1 MRTDKA
7 YTIICNDLKMPFVI
21 LRRAFN
27 ERVAMNLEKLKVRN
41 PNMDILRIIAVLCVI
56 GIHFFYH
63 SGYYY
68 TTNDNA
74 VMYFATVLRT
84 LCSVCVPLFMI
95 LSGFLLCNKTLKKG
109 YYSGIR
115 KTIIVYIL
123 VAIACM
129 IYKSIVGS
137 YTLTPL
143 TFFTGILDF
152 TGANYSWY
160 IEMYIGLFLLVPFLN
175 IIYKNLDSRKQ
186 KNILLITLI
195 AITILPSLFN
205 EFRFDSLEWWANP
218 ASNTETQ
225 KLIPSWWVGIY
236 PITYYFTGCYIRE
249 YGTKIKNIYLIIAL
263 VVAVFGFGTFNFY
276 RCYGM
281 PFSTSNYVYWYG
293 IEPYV
298 MSVLIF
304 LIISKLKLEN
314 INVKT
319 KFVLWKISDLVLG
332 TYLLSFIFDAIY
344 YYEFLNKNT
353 TDFYARFPFMPLMIL
368 CVFVSALI
376 SSGII
381 NLIAAGIEFCYKKIC
396 NLCKEKFS
404 KKHIDEPKQFKH

>member
-1 MRTDKA
+1 
-7 YTIICNDLKMPFVI
+7 
-21 LRRAFN
+21 
-27 ERVAMNLEKLKVRN
+27 MNLEKLKVRN

-175 IIYKNLDSRKQ
+175 IIYKNLGSRKQ

-319 KFVLWKISDLVLG
+319 KFVLWKVSDLVLG

-404 KKHIDEPKQFKH
+404 KNHIDEPKQFKH

>member
-1 MRTDKA
+1 
-7 YTIICNDLKMPFVI
+7 
-21 LRRAFN
+21 
-27 ERVAMNLEKLKVRN
+27 MNLEKLQNRN
-41 PNMDILRIIAVLCVI
+41 PALDILRIVAVLCVI
-56 GIHFFYH
+56 SIHFFYH
-63 SGYYY
+63 TGYYN
-68 TTNDNA
+68 TTADNDL
-74 VMYFATVLRT
+74 MYFATVLRT
-84 LCSVCVPLFMI
+84 LFSVCVPLFMI

-123 VAIACM
+123 VAIACI
-129 IYKSIVGS
+129 IYKSCNGS
-137 YTLTPL
+137 YTLTTL
-143 TFFTGILDF
+143 TFFTGIFDF
-152 TGANYSWY
+152 SGANYSWY
-160 IEMYIGLFLLVPFLN
+160 IEMYIGLFLIIPFLN

-205 EFRFDSLEWWANP
+205 AFKFDSYEWWANP
-218 ASNTETQ
+218 ATDTDTQ
-225 KLIPSWWVGIY
+225 KLMPSWWVGIY

-249 YGTKIKNIYLIIAL
+249 YGTKIKNVFLIIAL
-263 VVAVFGFGTFNFY
+263 VIAIFGFGTFNFY
-276 RCYGM
+276 RCYG
-281 PFSTSNYVYWYG
+281 STFTTANYVYWYG

>member
-1 MRTDKA
+1 
-7 YTIICNDLKMPFVI
+7 
-21 LRRAFN
+21 
-27 ERVAMNLEKLKVRN
+27 MNLEKLKVRN

-137 YTLTPL
+137 YTLTLL

>member
-1 MRTDKA
+1 
-7 YTIICNDLKMPFVI
+7 
-21 LRRAFN
+21 
-27 ERVAMNLEKLKVRN
+27 MNLEKLKVRN

-74 VMYFATVLRT
+74 VMYFATVQRT

-304 LIISKLKLEN
+304 LIIKNLKLDN
-314 INVKT
+314 INVKV
-319 KFVLWKISDLVLG
+319 KFVLWKVSDLVLG

>member
-1 MRTDKA
+1 
-7 YTIICNDLKMPFVI
+7 
-21 LRRAFN
+21 
-27 ERVAMNLEKLKVRN
+27 MNLEKLQNRN
-41 PNMDILRIIAVLCVI
+41 PAMDILRIVAVLCVI
-56 GIHFFYH
+56 SIHFFYH
-63 SGYYY
+63 TGYYN
-68 TTNDNA
+68 TTADN
-74 VMYFATVLRT
+74 VPMYFATVLRT
-84 LCSVCVPLFMI
+84 LFSVCVPLFMI

-123 VAIACM
+123 VAIACI
-129 IYKSIVGS
+129 IYKSCNGS
-137 YTLTPL
+137 YTLTTL
-143 TFFTGILDF
+143 TFFTGIFDF

-160 IEMYIGLFLLVPFLN
+160 IEMYIGLFLIVPFLN

-205 EFRFDSLEWWANP
+205 AFKFDSYEWWANP
-218 ASNTETQ
+218 ATDTDTQ
-225 KLIPSWWVGIY
+225 KLMPSWWVGIY

-249 YGTKIKNIYLIIAL
+249 YGTKIKNVFLIIAL
-263 VVAVFGFGTFNFY
+263 VIAIFGFGTFNFY
-276 RCYGM
+276 RCYG
-281 PFSTSNYVYWYG
+281 STFTTANYVYWNG

-314 INVKT
+314 INVKA

>member
-1 MRTDKA
+1 
-7 YTIICNDLKMPFVI
+7 
-21 LRRAFN
+21 
-27 ERVAMNLEKLKVRN
+27 MNLEKLQNRN
-41 PNMDILRIIAVLCVI
+41 PAMDILRIVAVLCVI
-56 GIHFFYH
+56 SIHFFYH
-63 SGYYY
+63 TGYYN
-68 TTNDNA
+68 TTADN
-74 VMYFATVLRT
+74 VPMYFATVLRT
-84 LCSVCVPLFMI
+84 LFSVCVPLFMI

-123 VAIACM
+123 VAIACI
-129 IYKSIVGS
+129 IYKSCNGS

>member
-1 MRTDKA
+1 
-7 YTIICNDLKMPFVI
+7 
-21 LRRAFN
+21 
-27 ERVAMNLEKLKVRN
+27 MNLEKLQNRN
-41 PNMDILRIIAVLCVI
+41 PAMDILRIVAVLCVI
-56 GIHFFYH
+56 SIHFFYH
-63 SGYYY
+63 TGYYS
-68 TTNDNA
+68 TTADN
-74 VMYFATVLRT
+74 VPMYFATVLRT
-84 LCSVCVPLFMI
+84 LFSVCVPLFMI

-123 VAIACM
+123 VAIACI
-129 IYKSIVGS
+129 IYKSCNGS
-137 YTLTPL
+137 YTLTTL
-143 TFFTGILDF
+143 TFFTGIFDF

-160 IEMYIGLFLLVPFLN
+160 IEMYIGLFLIVPFLN

-205 EFRFDSLEWWANP
+205 AFKFDSYEWWANP
-218 ASNTETQ
+218 ATDTDTQ
-225 KLIPSWWVGIY
+225 KLMPSWWVGIY

-249 YGTKIKNIYLIIAL
+249 YGTKIKNVFLIIAL
-263 VVAVFGFGTFNFY
+263 VIAIFGFGTFNFY
-276 RCYGM
+276 RCYG
-281 PFSTSNYVYWYG
+281 STFTTANYVYWYG

>member
-1 MRTDKA
+1 
-7 YTIICNDLKMPFVI
+7 
-21 LRRAFN
+21 
-27 ERVAMNLEKLKVRN
+27 MNLEKLKVRN

-143 TFFTGILDF
+143 TFFTSILDF

-205 EFRFDSLEWWANP
+205 AFRFDSLEWWANP

-281 PFSTSNYVYWYG
+281 PFSTSNYVYWSG

-353 TDFYARFPFMPLMIL
+353 IDFYARFPFMPLMIL

-381 NLIAAGIEFCYKKIC
+381 NLIAAGIEFCYKKYAIYARK
-396 NLCKEKFS
+396 NLAKSILTSQSSLNINRQIFA
-404 KKHIDEPKQFKH
+404 DFLN

>member
-1 MRTDKA
+1 
-7 YTIICNDLKMPFVI
+7 
-21 LRRAFN
+21 
-27 ERVAMNLEKLKVRN
+27 MNLEKLQNRN
-41 PNMDILRIIAVLCVI
+41 PAMDILRIVAVLCVI
-56 GIHFFYH
+56 SIHFFYH
-63 SGYYY
+63 TGYYN
-68 TTNDNA
+68 TTADN
-74 VMYFATVLRT
+74 VPMYFATVLRT
-84 LCSVCVPLFMI
+84 LFSVCVPLFMI

-123 VAIACM
+123 VAIACI
-129 IYKSIVGS
+129 IYKSCNGS
-137 YTLTPL
+137 YTLTTL
-143 TFFTGILDF
+143 TFFTGIFDF

-160 IEMYIGLFLLVPFLN
+160 IEMYIGLFLIVPFLN

-205 EFRFDSLEWWANP
+205 AFKFDSYEWWANP
-218 ASNTETQ
+218 ATDTDTQ
-225 KLIPSWWVGIY
+225 KLMPSWWVGIY

-249 YGTKIKNIYLIIAL
+249 YGTKIKNVFLIIAL
-263 VVAVFGFGTFNFY
+263 VIAIFGFGTFNFY
-276 RCYGM
+276 RCYG
-281 PFSTSNYVYWYG
+281 STFTTANYVYWYG

-314 INVKT
+314 INVKA
-319 KFVLWKISDLVLG
+319 KFALWKISDLVLG
-332 TYLLSFIFDAIY
+332 TYLVSFIFDSIY
-344 YYEFLNKNT
+344 YYEILNINT
-353 TDFYARFPFMPLMIL
+353 PDFYARFPFMPLMIL

-404 KKHIDEPKQFKH
+404 KNHIDEPKQFKH

>member
-1 MRTDKA
+1 
-7 YTIICNDLKMPFVI
+7 
-21 LRRAFN
+21 
-27 ERVAMNLEKLKVRN
+27 MNLEKLKVRN

-84 LCSVCVPLFMI
+84 LFSVCVPLFMI

-123 VAIACM
+123 VAIACI
-129 IYKSIVGS
+129 IYKSCNGS
-137 YTLTPL
+137 YTLTTL
-143 TFFTGILDF
+143 TFFTGIFDF
-152 TGANYSWY
+152 SGANYSWY
-160 IEMYIGLFLLVPFLN
+160 IEMYIGLFLIIPFLN

-205 EFRFDSLEWWANP
+205 AFKFDSYEWWANP
-218 ASNTETQ
+218 AADTDTQ
-225 KLIPSWWVGIY
+225 KLMPSWWVDIY

-249 YGTKIKNIYLIIAL
+249 YGTKIKNVFLIIAL
-263 VVAVFGFGTFNFY
+263 VIAIFGFGTFNFY

-332 TYLLSFIFDAIY
+332 TYLLSFIFDSIY
-344 YYEFLNKNT
+344 YYEILNINT
-353 TDFYARFPFMPLMIL
+353 PDFYARFPFMPLMVL
-368 CVFVSALI
+368 WVFVSALL
-376 SSGII
+376 SSAILNI
-381 NLIAAGIEFCYKKIC
+381 IAAGIEFCWEKIC
-396 NLCKEKFS
+396 CFFRFV
-404 KKHIDEPKQFKH
+404 FKRKNKSEIIVNDKD

>member
-1 MRTDKA
+1 
-7 YTIICNDLKMPFVI
+7 
-21 LRRAFN
+21 
-27 ERVAMNLEKLKVRN
+27 MNLEKLQNRN
-41 PNMDILRIIAVLCVI
+41 PAMDILRIVAVLCVI
-56 GIHFFYH
+56 SIHFFYH
-63 SGYYY
+63 TGYYS
-68 TTNDNA
+68 TTADN
-74 VMYFATVLRT
+74 VPMYFATVLRT
-84 LCSVCVPLFMI
+84 LFSVCVPLFMI

-123 VAIACM
+123 VAIACI
-129 IYKSIVGS
+129 IYKSCNGS

-143 TFFTGILDF
+143 TFFMGIFDF

-160 IEMYIGLFLLVPFLN
+160 IEMYIGLFLIVPFLN

-205 EFRFDSLEWWANP
+205 AFKFDSYEWWANP
-218 ASNTETQ
+218 ATDTDTQ
-225 KLIPSWWVGIY
+225 KLMPSWWVGIY

-249 YGTKIKNIYLIIAL
+249 YGTKIKNVFLIIAL
-263 VVAVFGFGTFNFY
+263 VIAIFGFGTFNFY
-276 RCYGM
+276 RCYG
-281 PFSTSNYVYWYG
+281 STFTTANYVYWYG

-304 LIISKLKLEN
+304 LIIKNLKLDN
-314 INVKT
+314 INVKV
-319 KFVLWKISDLVLG
+319 KFVLWKVSDLVLG

-344 YYEFLNKNT
+344 YYEFLNKST

>member
-1 MRTDKA
+1 
-7 YTIICNDLKMPFVI
+7 
-21 LRRAFN
+21 
-27 ERVAMNLEKLKVRN
+27 MNLEKLKVRN

-137 YTLTPL
+137 YTLTPF

-205 EFRFDSLEWWANP
+205 AFRFDSLEWWANP

-249 YGTKIKNIYLIIAL
+249 
-263 VVAVFGFGTFNFY
+263 
-276 RCYGM
+276 
-281 PFSTSNYVYWYG
+281 
-293 IEPYV
+293 
-298 MSVLIF
+298 
-304 LIISKLKLEN
+304 
-314 INVKT
+314 
-319 KFVLWKISDLVLG
+319 
-332 TYLLSFIFDAIY
+332 
-344 YYEFLNKNT
+344 
-353 TDFYARFPFMPLMIL
+353 
-368 CVFVSALI
+368 
-376 SSGII
+376 
-381 NLIAAGIEFCYKKIC
+381 
-396 NLCKEKFS
+396 
-404 KKHIDEPKQFKH
+404 

>member
-1 MRTDKA
+1 
-7 YTIICNDLKMPFVI
+7 
-21 LRRAFN
+21 
-27 ERVAMNLEKLKVRN
+27 MNLEKLQNRN
-41 PNMDILRIIAVLCVI
+41 PAMDILRIVAVLCVI
-56 GIHFFYH
+56 SIHFFYH
-63 SGYYY
+63 TGYYS
-68 TTNDNA
+68 TTADN
-74 VMYFATVLRT
+74 VPMYFATVLRT
-84 LCSVCVPLFMI
+84 LFSVCVPLFMI

-123 VAIACM
+123 VAIACI
-129 IYKSIVGS
+129 IYKSCNGS
-137 YTLTPL
+137 YILTPL
-143 TFFTGILDF
+143 TFFMGIFDF

-160 IEMYIGLFLLVPFLN
+160 IEMYIGLFLIVPFLN

-205 EFRFDSLEWWANP
+205 AFKFDSYEWWANP
-218 ASNTETQ
+218 AADTDTQ
-225 KLIPSWWVGIY
+225 KLMPSWWVGIY

-249 YGTKIKNIYLIIAL
+249 YGTKIKNIFLIIAL
-263 VVAVFGFGTFNFY
+263 VIAIFGFGTFNFY
-276 RCYGM
+276 RCYG
-281 PFSTSNYVYWYG
+281 STFTTANYVYWYG

-314 INVKT
+314 INVKA

-332 TYLLSFIFDAIY
+332 TYLVSFIFDSIY
-344 YYEFLNKNT
+344 YYEILNINT
-353 TDFYARFPFMPLMIL
+353 PDFYARFPFMPLMVL
-368 CVFVSALI
+368 WVFVSALI

>member
-1 MRTDKA
+1 
-7 YTIICNDLKMPFVI
+7 
-21 LRRAFN
+21 
-27 ERVAMNLEKLKVRN
+27 MNLEKLKVRN

-143 TFFTGILDF
+143 TFFTSILDF

-205 EFRFDSLEWWANP
+205 AFRFDSLEWWANP

-281 PFSTSNYVYWYG
+281 PFSTSNYVYWSG

-304 LIISKLKLEN
+304 LIISKLRLEN

-353 TDFYARFPFMPLMIL
+353 IDFYARFPFMPLMIL

>member
-1 MRTDKA
+1 
-7 YTIICNDLKMPFVI
+7 
-21 LRRAFN
+21 
-27 ERVAMNLEKLKVRN
+27 MNLEKLQNRN
-41 PNMDILRIIAVLCVI
+41 PAMDILRIVAVLCVI
-56 GIHFFYH
+56 SIHFFYH
-63 SGYYY
+63 TGYYN
-68 TTNDNA
+68 TTADN
-74 VMYFATVLRT
+74 VPMYFATVLRT
-84 LCSVCVPLFMI
+84 LFSVCVPLFMI

-123 VAIACM
+123 VAIACI
-129 IYKSIVGS
+129 IYKSCNGS
-137 YTLTPL
+137 YTLTTL
-143 TFFTGILDF
+143 TFFTGIFDF

-160 IEMYIGLFLLVPFLN
+160 IEMYIGLFLIVPFLN

-205 EFRFDSLEWWANP
+205 AFKFDSYEWWANP
-218 ASNTETQ
+218 AADTDTQ
-225 KLIPSWWVGIY
+225 KLMPSWWVGIY

-249 YGTKIKNIYLIIAL
+249 YGTKIKNVFLIIAL
-263 VVAVFGFGTFNFY
+263 VIAIFGFGTFNFY
-276 RCYGM
+276 RCYG
-281 PFSTSNYVYWYG
+281 STFTTANYVYWYG

-314 INVKT
+314 INVKA

-332 TYLLSFIFDAIY
+332 TYLVSFIFDSIY
-344 YYEFLNKNT
+344 YYEILNINT
-353 TDFYARFPFMPLMIL
+353 PDFYARFPFMPLMIL

>member
-1 MRTDKA
+1 
-7 YTIICNDLKMPFVI
+7 
-21 LRRAFN
+21 
-27 ERVAMNLEKLKVRN
+27 MNLEKLQNRN
-41 PNMDILRIIAVLCVI
+41 PAMDILRIVAVLCVI
-56 GIHFFYH
+56 SIHFFYH
-63 SGYYY
+63 TGYYS
-68 TTNDNA
+68 TTADN
-74 VMYFATVLRT
+74 VPMYFATVLRT
-84 LCSVCVPLFMI
+84 LFSVCVPLFMI

-123 VAIACM
+123 VAIACI
-129 IYKSIVGS
+129 IYKSCNGS

-143 TFFTGILDF
+143 TFFTGIFDF
-152 TGANYSWY
+152 SGANYSWY
-160 IEMYIGLFLLVPFLN
+160 IEMYIGLFLIIPFLN

-205 EFRFDSLEWWANP
+205 AFKFDSYEWWANP
-218 ASNTETQ
+218 ATDTDTQ
-225 KLIPSWWVGIY
+225 KLMPSWWVGIY

-249 YGTKIKNIYLIIAL
+249 YGTKIKNVFLIIAL
-263 VVAVFGFGTFNFY
+263 VIAIFGFGTFNFY
-276 RCYGM
+276 RCYG
-281 PFSTSNYVYWYG
+281 STFTTANYVYWNG

-314 INVKT
+314 INVKA

-332 TYLLSFIFDAIY
+332 TYLVSFIFDSIY
-344 YYEFLNKNT
+344 YYEILNINT
-353 TDFYARFPFMPLMIL
+353 PDFYARFPFMPLMVL
-368 CVFVSALI
+368 WVFVSALL
-376 SSGII
+376 SSAILNI
-381 NLIAAGIEFCYKKIC
+381 IAAGIEFCYKKIC

>member
-1 MRTDKA
+1 
-7 YTIICNDLKMPFVI
+7 
-21 LRRAFN
+21 
-27 ERVAMNLEKLKVRN
+27 MNLEKLKVRN

-332 TYLLSFIFDAIY
+332 TYLLSCFFDAIY
-344 YYEFLNKNT
+344 NYEFLNKNT

>member
-1 MRTDKA
+1 
-7 YTIICNDLKMPFVI
+7 
-21 LRRAFN
+21 
-27 ERVAMNLEKLKVRN
+27 MNLEKLKVRN

-143 TFFTGILDF
+143 TFFTSILDF

-205 EFRFDSLEWWANP
+205 AFRFDSLEWWANP

-281 PFSTSNYVYWYG
+281 PFSTSNYVYWSG

-314 INVKT
+314 INVKA
-319 KFVLWKISDLVLG
+319 KFALWKISDLVLG
-332 TYLLSFIFDAIY
+332 TYLVSFIFDSIY
-344 YYEFLNKNT
+344 YYEILNINT
-353 TDFYARFPFMPLMIL
+353 PDFYARFPFMPLMIL

-404 KKHIDEPKQFKH
+404 KNHIDEPKQFKH

>member
-1 MRTDKA
+1 
-7 YTIICNDLKMPFVI
+7 
-21 LRRAFN
+21 
-27 ERVAMNLEKLKVRN
+27 MNLEKLQNRN
-41 PNMDILRIIAVLCVI
+41 PAMDILRIVAVLCVI
-56 GIHFFYH
+56 SIHFFYH
-63 SGYYY
+63 TGYYN
-68 TTNDNA
+68 TTADN
-74 VMYFATVLRT
+74 VPMYFATVLRT
-84 LCSVCVPLFMI
+84 LFSVCVPLFMI

-123 VAIACM
+123 VAIACI
-129 IYKSIVGS
+129 IYKSCNGS
-137 YTLTPL
+137 YTLTTL
-143 TFFTGILDF
+143 TFFTGIFDF
-152 TGANYSWY
+152 SGANYSWY
-160 IEMYIGLFLLVPFLN
+160 IEMYIGLFLIIPFLN

-205 EFRFDSLEWWANP
+205 AFKFDSYEWWANP
-218 ASNTETQ
+218 AADTDTQ
-225 KLIPSWWVGIY
+225 KLMPSWWVGIY

-249 YGTKIKNIYLIIAL
+249 YGTKIKNVFLIIAL
-263 VVAVFGFGTFNFY
+263 VIAIFGFGTFNFY
-276 RCYGM
+276 RCYG
-281 PFSTSNYVYWYG
+281 STFTTANYVYWNG

-314 INVKT
+314 INVKA
-319 KFVLWKISDLVLG
+319 KFALWKISDLVLG
-332 TYLLSFIFDAIY
+332 TYLVSFIFDSIY
-344 YYEFLNKNT
+344 YYEILNINT
-353 TDFYARFPFMPLMIL
+353 PDFYARFPFMPLMIL

-404 KKHIDEPKQFKH
+404 KNHIDEPKQFKH

>member
-1 MRTDKA
+1 
-7 YTIICNDLKMPFVI
+7 
-21 LRRAFN
+21 
-27 ERVAMNLEKLKVRN
+27 MNLEKLQNRN
-41 PNMDILRIIAVLCVI
+41 PAMDILRIVAVLCVI
-56 GIHFFYH
+56 SIHFFYH
-63 SGYYY
+63 TGYYN
-68 TTNDNA
+68 TTADN
-74 VMYFATVLRT
+74 VPMYFATVLRT
-84 LCSVCVPLFMI
+84 LFSVCVPLFMI

-123 VAIACM
+123 VAIACI
-129 IYKSIVGS
+129 IYKSCNGS
-137 YTLTPL
+137 YTLTTL
-143 TFFTGILDF
+143 TFFTGIFDF
-152 TGANYSWY
+152 SGANYSWY
-160 IEMYIGLFLLVPFLN
+160 IEMYIGLFLIVPFLN

-205 EFRFDSLEWWANP
+205 AFKFDSYEWWANP
-218 ASNTETQ
+218 ATDTDTQ
-225 KLIPSWWVGIY
+225 KLMPSWWVGIY

-249 YGTKIKNIYLIIAL
+249 YGTKIKNVFLIIAL
-263 VVAVFGFGTFNFY
+263 VIAIFGFGTFNFY
-276 RCYGM
+276 RCYG
-281 PFSTSNYVYWYG
+281 STFTTANYVYWNG

>member
-1 MRTDKA
+1 
-7 YTIICNDLKMPFVI
+7 
-21 LRRAFN
+21 
-27 ERVAMNLEKLKVRN
+27 MNLEKLQNRN
-41 PNMDILRIIAVLCVI
+41 PAMDILRIVAVLCVI
-56 GIHFFYH
+56 SIHFFYH
-63 SGYYY
+63 TGYYN
-68 TTNDNA
+68 TTADN
-74 VMYFATVLRT
+74 VPMYFATVLRT
-84 LCSVCVPLFMI
+84 LFSVCVPLFMI

-123 VAIACM
+123 VAIACI
-129 IYKSIVGS
+129 IYKSCNGS
-137 YTLTPL
+137 YTLTTL
-143 TFFTGILDF
+143 TFFTGIFDF
-152 TGANYSWY
+152 SGANYSWY
-160 IEMYIGLFLLVPFLN
+160 IEMYIGLFLIIPFLN

>member
-1 MRTDKA
+1 
-7 YTIICNDLKMPFVI
+7 
-21 LRRAFN
+21 
-27 ERVAMNLEKLKVRN
+27 MNLEKLKVRN

-404 KKHIDEPKQFKH
+404 KKHIDEPKQFKHCLLYTSPSPRDA

>member
-1 MRTDKA
+1 
-7 YTIICNDLKMPFVI
+7 
-21 LRRAFN
+21 
-27 ERVAMNLEKLKVRN
+27 MNLEKLKVRN

-143 TFFTGILDF
+143 TFFTSILDF

-195 AITILPSLFN
+195 AITILTSLFN
-205 EFRFDSLEWWANP
+205 AFRFDSLEWWANP

-281 PFSTSNYVYWYG
+281 PFSTSNYVYWSG

-353 TDFYARFPFMPLMIL
+353 IDFYARFPFMPLMIL

>member
-1 MRTDKA
+1 
-7 YTIICNDLKMPFVI
+7 
-21 LRRAFN
+21 
-27 ERVAMNLEKLKVRN
+27 MNLEKLQNRN
-41 PNMDILRIIAVLCVI
+41 PAMDILRIVAVLCVI
-56 GIHFFYH
+56 SIHFFYH
-63 SGYYY
+63 TGYYS
-68 TTNDNA
+68 TTADN
-74 VMYFATVLRT
+74 VPMYFATVLRT
-84 LCSVCVPLFMI
+84 LFSVCVPLFMI

-123 VAIACM
+123 VAIACI
-129 IYKSIVGS
+129 IYKSCNGS

-143 TFFTGILDF
+143 TFFTGIFDF
-152 TGANYSWY
+152 SGANYSWY
-160 IEMYIGLFLLVPFLN
+160 IEMYIGLFLIIPFLN

-205 EFRFDSLEWWANP
+205 AFKFDSYEWWANP
-218 ASNTETQ
+218 ATDTDTQ
-225 KLIPSWWVGIY
+225 KLMPSWWVGIY

-249 YGTKIKNIYLIIAL
+249 YGTKIKNVFLIIAL
-263 VVAVFGFGTFNFY
+263 VIAIFGFGTFNFY
-276 RCYGM
+276 RCYG
-281 PFSTSNYVYWYG
+281 STFTTANYVYWYG

>member
-1 MRTDKA
+1 
-7 YTIICNDLKMPFVI
+7 
-21 LRRAFN
+21 
-27 ERVAMNLEKLKVRN
+27 MNLEKLQNRN
-41 PNMDILRIIAVLCVI
+41 PAMDILRIVAVLCVI
-56 GIHFFYH
+56 SIHFFYH
-63 SGYYY
+63 TGYYN
-68 TTNDNA
+68 TTADN
-74 VMYFATVLRT
+74 VPMYFATVLRT
-84 LCSVCVPLFMI
+84 LFSVCVPLFMI

-123 VAIACM
+123 VAIACI
-129 IYKSIVGS
+129 IYKSCNGS
-137 YTLTPL
+137 YTLTTL
-143 TFFTGILDF
+143 TFFTGIFDF

-160 IEMYIGLFLLVPFLN
+160 IEMYIGLFLIVPFLN

-205 EFRFDSLEWWANP
+205 AFKFDSYEWWANP
-218 ASNTETQ
+218 ATDTDTQ
-225 KLIPSWWVGIY
+225 KLMPSWWVGIY

-249 YGTKIKNIYLIIAL
+249 YGTKIKNVFLIIAL
-263 VVAVFGFGTFNFY
+263 VIAIFGFGTFNFY
-276 RCYGM
+276 RCYG
-281 PFSTSNYVYWYG
+281 STFTTANYVYWNG

-314 INVKT
+314 INVKA
-319 KFVLWKISDLVLG
+319 KFALWKISDLVLG

>member
-1 MRTDKA
+1 
-7 YTIICNDLKMPFVI
+7 
-21 LRRAFN
+21 
-27 ERVAMNLEKLKVRN
+27 MNLEKLQNRN
-41 PNMDILRIIAVLCVI
+41 PAMDILRIVAVLCVI
-56 GIHFFYH
+56 SIHFFYH
-63 SGYYY
+63 TGYYS
-68 TTNDNA
+68 TTADN
-74 VMYFATVLRT
+74 VPMYFATVLRT
-84 LCSVCVPLFMI
+84 LFSVCVPLFMI

-123 VAIACM
+123 VAIACI
-129 IYKSIVGS
+129 IYKSCNGS

-276 RCYGM
+276 RCYG
-281 PFSTSNYVYWYG
+281 STFTTANYVYWYG

>member
-1 MRTDKA
+1 
-7 YTIICNDLKMPFVI
+7 
-21 LRRAFN
+21 
-27 ERVAMNLEKLKVRN
+27 MNLEKLKVRN

-236 PITYYFTGCYIRE
+236 PITYYFTGCYICE

>member
-1 MRTDKA
+1 
-7 YTIICNDLKMPFVI
+7 
-21 LRRAFN
+21 
-27 ERVAMNLEKLKVRN
+27 MNLEKLQNRN
-41 PNMDILRIIAVLCVI
+41 PAMDILRIVAVLCVI
-56 GIHFFYH
+56 SIHFFYH
-63 SGYYY
+63 TGYYS
-68 TTNDNA
+68 TTADN
-74 VMYFATVLRT
+74 VPMYFATVLRT
-84 LCSVCVPLFMI
+84 LFSVCVPLFMI

>member
-1 MRTDKA
+1 
-7 YTIICNDLKMPFVI
+7 
-21 LRRAFN
+21 
-27 ERVAMNLEKLKVRN
+27 MNLEKLKVRN

-353 TDFYARFPFMPLMIL
+353 TDFYARFQFMPLMIL

>member
-1 MRTDKA
+1 
-7 YTIICNDLKMPFVI
+7 
-21 LRRAFN
+21 
-27 ERVAMNLEKLKVRN
+27 MNLEKLQNRN
-41 PNMDILRIIAVLCVI
+41 PAMDILRIVAVLCVI
-56 GIHFFYH
+56 SIHFFYH
-63 SGYYY
+63 TGYYS
-68 TTNDNA
+68 TTADN
-74 VMYFATVLRT
+74 VPMYFATVLRT
-84 LCSVCVPLFMI
+84 LFSVCVPLFMI

-123 VAIACM
+123 VAIACI
-129 IYKSIVGS
+129 IYKSCNGS

-143 TFFTGILDF
+143 TFFTGIFDF
-152 TGANYSWY
+152 SGANYSWY

-304 LIISKLKLEN
+304 LIISKRKLEN

-332 TYLLSFIFDAIY
+332 TYLVSFIFDSIY
-344 YYEFLNKNT
+344 YYEILNINT
-353 TDFYARFPFMPLMIL
+353 PDFYARFPFMPLMVL
-368 CVFVSALI
+368 WVFVSALL
-376 SSGII
+376 SSAILNI
-381 NLIAAGIEFCYKKIC
+381 IAAGIEFCWEKIC
-396 NLCKEKFS
+396 CFFRFV
-404 KKHIDEPKQFKH
+404 FKRKNKSEIIVNDKD